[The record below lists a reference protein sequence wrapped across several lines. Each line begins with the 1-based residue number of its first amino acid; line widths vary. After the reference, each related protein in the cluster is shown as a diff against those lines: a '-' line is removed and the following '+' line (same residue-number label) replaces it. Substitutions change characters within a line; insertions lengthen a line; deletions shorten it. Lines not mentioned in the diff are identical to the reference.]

1 VAAAGGHHMD
11 DQEIIKTID
20 RLVAEEHALRENPPG
35 EMRSEAEVARLQ
47 ALEVSLDQCWDLL
60 RQRRA
65 KRQYGNDSDDA
76 AVRDPGVVE
85 HYRQ

>member
-1 VAAAGGHHMD
+1 MD
-11 DQEIIKTID
+11 DREIIETID

-35 EMRSEAEVARLQ
+35 DMRTEDEAARLQ

-65 KRQYGNDSDDA
+65 RRQYGNDSDEA
-76 AVRDPGVVE
+76 TVRDPSVVE

>member
-1 VAAAGGHHMD
+1 MD
-11 DQEIIKTID
+11 DQEIIETID

-35 EMRSEAEVARLQ
+35 EVRTEDEAARLR

-65 KRQYGNDSDDA
+65 KRQYGNDSDEA
-76 AVRDPGVVE
+76 EVRDAGIVE

>member
-1 VAAAGGHHMD
+1 MD
-11 DQEIIKTID
+11 DQEIIETID
-20 RLVAEEHALRENPPG
+20 RLVAEEHSLRENRPG
-35 EMRSEAEVARLQ
+35 EAQSESDAARLQ

-65 KRQYGNDSDDA
+65 RRQYGEDSDEA
-76 AVRDPGVVE
+76 TVRDPSVVE

>member
-1 VAAAGGHHMD
+1 MD
-11 DQEIIKTID
+11 DQEIIETID
-20 RLVAEEHALRENPPG
+20 RLVAEEHSLRENPPG
-35 EMRSEAEVARLQ
+35 EVRSEEEAARLQ

-76 AVRDPGVVE
+76 TVRDPGIVE

>member
-1 VAAAGGHHMD
+1 MD
-11 DQEIIKTID
+11 DREIIETID

-35 EMRSEAEVARLQ
+35 EVRTEDEAARLQ

-65 KRQYGNDSDDA
+65 RRQYGNDSDDA
-76 AVRDPGVVE
+76 TVRDPSVVE

>member
-1 VAAAGGHHMD
+1 MD
-11 DQEIIKTID
+11 DREIIETID

-35 EMRSEAEVARLQ
+35 EVRTEDEAARLQ

-65 KRQYGNDSDDA
+65 RRQYGNDSDEA
-76 AVRDPGVVE
+76 TVRDPSVVE

>member
-1 VAAAGGHHMD
+1 MD
-11 DQEIIKTID
+11 DQEIIETID
-20 RLVAEEHALRENPPG
+20 RLVAEEHSLREN
-35 EMRSEAEVARLQ
+35 RSGQAQSESDSARLQ

-65 KRQYGNDSDDA
+65 RRQYGEDSDEA
-76 AVRDPGVVE
+76 TVRDPSVVE